1 MLIRKTLKRKSIMTY
16 QEQNSKQSIETVKYP
31 SNTKNAKVR
40 GNYQVNSGK
49 LKL

>member
-1 MLIRKTLKRKSIMTY
+1 MTY
-16 QEQNSKQSIETVKYP
+16 QEQNSRQSIETIKYP